1 MRGSPRILWTM
12 VQIRRVQEQPDVDE
26 AALPRELQ
34 AREWLHFL
42 KTAHSRRAEAARAR
56 KKNSLLG
63 LSRQSRDPEY
73 GSVSV
78 PLTPVARPVEEAP
91 SEAGSATA
99 AALKFERQ
107 AEERVPRGTS
117 TPSAPPLSQF
127 A

>member
-1 MRGSPRILWTM
+1 M
-12 VQIRRVQEQPDVDE
+12 VIGCVLGLVLGFKL
-26 AALPRELQ
+26 A
-34 AREWLHFL
+34 
-42 KTAHSRRAEAARAR
+42 SRAAEAARAR